1 MAEIAWDLDLLQAII
16 NHYKILSDALQQQKA
31 RTETLQ
37 KQAGG
42 NWQSEAGRMYAER
55 INDDIASIDDLLG
68 TFSELSGKVAEAKKT
83 YASGES
89 DIHTALI
96 NALTNLSIPF

>member
-1 MAEIAWDLDLLQAII
+1 MAEIAWDLDLLKDII

-37 KQAGG
+37 KQADG
-42 NWQSEAGRMYAER
+42 NWQSEAGRLYAER
-55 INDDIASIDDLLG
+55 ITEDIASIEDLLG
-68 TFSELSGKVAEAKKT
+68 KLSELSQKVAEVRKT